1 MLNIIVKKQTIAEN
15 EKIENFVK
23 IPKPI
28 TDPTMSYFIR
38 VIRRI
43 NRENKHLRIWW
54 SKLTAK

>member
-15 EKIENFVK
+15 ERIENFVK

-43 NRENKHLRIWW
+43 IEKTNIYE
-54 SKLTAK
+54 SGGQS